1 MVYFNLSISWLYIKN
16 NIFLN
21 KKIGVYYE
29 HCRTTKK
36 NKKAK
41 KISVYKLSKISGIS
55 ENHIHN
61 IEKGINDPNIR
72 TLNKILKSMEIT
84 LAEFFN
90 NNSNVYYPNDFEKE
104 LLQSISLLT
113 KKQANILLAL
123 IKNMNWNFYFL
134 CNIK

>member
-1 MVYFNLSISWLYIKN
+1 M
-16 NIFLN
+16 NIAEQL
-21 KKIGVYYE
+21 KKI
-29 HCRTTKK
+29 RKQ
-36 NKKAK
+36 K

-55 ENHIHN
+55 ENYIHN

-123 IKNMNWNFYFL
+123 IKNMN
-134 CNIK
+134 